1 MDEQTR
7 ALYQQLLAE
16 LYRRM
21 ADDPQIRR
29 ALTRIEEGK
38 ATFLDTALWSDRSA
52 ELLGDVFSGAI
63 VDMPAEARESLC
75 KALLRERYDSTF
87 DICGEV
93 QEALDKRQGISLKPV
108 KPKFHAER
116 VQQIAHSL
124 LDPTVAAAVIERRAR
139 APVATAARSFH
150 DDYIRENASVRTD
163 LGFKCYLH
171 RIAATGCCPWC
182 TDIAGRYVYGDH
194 PDDVFRRH
202 DNCSCTVTFEN
213 GRQRQDV
220 WSKKTWDAHDPKEIE
235 RLAQEPVVNSQERAR
250 EIEENAVSGLTLA
263 GKRDIIEEREREFGV
278 QYGER
283 AIHADMDYIFS
294 DEYAKIFSN
303 ITDVP
308 EVNKTLL
315 DCARAAIDHRNGT
328 KFEDMYFIH
337 AFTGEILAS
346 QTEMTSESGISY
358 NDSIKE
364 LLRRAKEEHIP
375 LVTVHNHP
383 EGYPPSVDDFNKS
396 FDNGT
401 IFGLSVGHNGQVYK
415 YDNPGKRTEDAA
427 MIHDNISILCLL
439 GSDPDRVYQEEL
451 SRYGLHY
458 EILKGG

>member
-29 ALTRIEEGK
+29 ALKRIEEGK

-52 ELLGDVFSGAI
+52 ELLGTVFSEAI

-75 KALLRERYDSTF
+75 KALLRERYDSTY
-87 DICGEV
+87 DLCGEV
-93 QEALDKRQGISLKPV
+93 QEALDERLGISLKPV
-108 KPKFHAER
+108 KPKFPAER

-124 LDPTVAAAVIERRAR
+124 MDPTVVAATIERRAR

-220 WSKKTWDAHDPKEIE
+220 WSKKTWDAHDPEEVE

-263 GKRDIIEEREREFGV
+263 GKCDIMNIKLDDIEA
-278 QYGER
+278 
-283 AIHADMDYIFS
+283 AITGSPISEEVATYIFNVLAEQGDQFKFDRVRILS
-294 DEYAKIFSN
+294 LGSKIVMQTDPVQIGSFYDIVLNLNVDFLGGKTVEEIDKEIKESN
-303 ITDVP
+303 VSVITSLREAVIH
-308 EVNKTLL
+308 EIYHARTMYGKNK
-315 DCARAAIDHRNGT
+315 
-328 KFEDMYFIH
+328 
-337 AFTGEILAS
+337 GEI
-346 QTEMTSESGISY
+346 
-358 NDSIKE
+358 
-364 LLRRAKEEHIP
+364 
-375 LVTVHNHP
+375 
-383 EGYPPSVDDFNKS
+383 
-396 FDNGT
+396 
-401 IFGLSVGHNGQVYK
+401 
-415 YDNPGKRTEDAA
+415 DAQ
-427 MIHDNISILCLL
+427 H
-439 GSDPDRVYQEEL
+439 EEL
-451 SRYGLHY
+451 SGRGVLG
-458 EILKGG
+458 ISPTALKNGFESIAEAGVLLERGDIDSIPDEAKALLRSYLGVKI